1 MDPQFNDL
9 PDHMSMAS
17 DDSMID
23 DVFESAED
31 AQRGGAS
38 QYGYPGYQPPPLQ
51 HAPHNQPQPAP
62 QAGAAAAQD
71 GDRPNLN
78 PSPTGYRDYQPP
90 AEALSQYDRQ
100 RLEEL
105 ELIVHKTILLGDSGV
120 GKTSLL
126 VQFDTGKFN
135 TGTFS
140 ATVGIGFTVRALLS
154 RPRREILCKLY
165 FA

>member
-1 MDPQFNDL
+1 MDPQYNDL

-31 AQRGGAS
+31 AQRGAGGAGGAA

-51 HAPHNQPQPAP
+51 HAPHNMPPDKQ
-62 QAGAAAAQD
+62 
-71 GDRPNLN
+71 PNLN

-90 AEALSQYDRQ
+90 AEVLSQYDSQ

-140 ATVGIGFTVRALLS
+140 ATVGIGFTVSA
-154 RPRREILCKLY
+154 EIVHI
-165 FA
+165 AGE